1 MENRGVGNAENAFVD
16 NTLMRGRVAERLSQR
31 KDMTQC
37 VVGRR
42 KVLIR
47 GTTAVV
53 VTIVIVQSDGKW
65 NDCKRSDSDCK
76 RLKQLNLF
84 GIIRD

>member
-16 NTLMRGRVAERLSQR
+16 NTLMHSRVAEHLSQR

-37 VVGRR
+37 VVERR
-42 KVLIR
+42 KVLNR
-47 GTTAVV
+47 GATAVV

-65 NDCKRSDSDCK
+65 NDCKRSDCK
-76 RLKQLNLF
+76 RQRL
-84 GIIRD
+84 